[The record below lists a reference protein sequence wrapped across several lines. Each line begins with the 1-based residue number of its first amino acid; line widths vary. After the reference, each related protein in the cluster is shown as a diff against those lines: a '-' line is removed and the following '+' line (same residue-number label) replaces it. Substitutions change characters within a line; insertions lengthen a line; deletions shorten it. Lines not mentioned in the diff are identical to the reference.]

1 MCGWSHLATDLI
13 YKKVYGF
20 IGTLGKNQMYI
31 FVFKFVYTYTHTYFQ
46 LKDWFSKWALWVDLG
61 NPWGHKWLR
70 SLVSSYRSASMKSQ
84 RKPVSFSVCFV
95 DSTPAVYCHLF
106 LYLKFKCPKDECSDR
121 LVTILRGF
129 MLGHLSRVIRYMG
142 PTWQF
147 TCKKSLINRLCI

>member
-95 DSTPAVYCHLF
+95 DSTPAVYCSSLSVPQVQMPQRWVFRQISHHSQRF
-106 LYLKFKCPKDECSDR
+106 HAGS
-121 LVTILRGF
+121 LVQGDQIYGTNLTIH
-129 MLGHLSRVIRYMG
+129 M
-142 PTWQF
+142 
-147 TCKKSLINRLCI
+147 